1 MHGFAYILFEGSAGL
16 VADAKRAFNS
26 PKKPANKPNSSAKPK
41 PSAQQSN
48 KVHSHL
54 ANTRDNLNKDVQRI
68 AQACTGLEEMN
79 FMKLKK
85 FLISQGSTVPLPARL
100 QIESQ

>member
-1 MHGFAYILFEGSAGL
+1 MHGFAYSLFDGSAGL
-16 VADAKRAFNS
+16 VVDAKRAFNS
-26 PKKPANKPNSSAKPK
+26 PKKPANKPNASAKPK

-68 AQACTGLEEMN
+68 AQASTGLEDMN

-85 FLISQGSTVPLPARL
+85 FLISQGGTAPLPARL
-100 QIESQ
+100 QFESQ